1 MKKVAMVLA
10 LFLIIG
16 LGAGMDLTKTTT
28 ATGRGTVTDTITFK
42 NGPFAAAQT
51 WKITSDGSFSYSG
64 DYYNGGQV
72 RWTVIAPSDTKTL
85 REYWEDKPAIFTS
98 SYSRTGFPAAKPKG
112 NEFLTKFNEV
122 AGRNNPNFKPITLP
136 RQFR

>member
-1 MKKVAMVLA
+1 MKKVAIILA

-16 LGAGMDLTKTTT
+16 LGTGMDFTKTTT
-28 ATGRGTVTDTITFK
+28 ATGKGTVTDIITFK
-42 NGPFAAAQT
+42 NSPFAAAQT
-51 WKITSDGSFSYSG
+51 WKFTSDGSLFYSG

-72 RWTVIAPSDTKTL
+72 RWTVTAPSDTRTL

-112 NEFLTKFNEV
+112 NEFLTTFNEV